1 MPAYDTSFM
10 KTDELIETLHP
21 LERAVVPYLAQAT
34 TLEELVS
41 LSKRQEVEVMRAL
54 QWLENKGVLTIDAQ
68 TKEFI
73 VFGKFGQD
81 VFTQGIPEKRF
92 LRILQKKGDLQLK
105 EIIEEG
111 NFGAEVNACV
121 GILKKM
127 GSILVKEGMVISLTK
142 GGEIYL
148 GQKDNQEKLL
158 EVLHEK
164 KAIALSDMGTDLLSG
179 YELLKKAKDV
189 VKLVKRTSRKY
200 ILTPLGK
207 ELSAVDVN
215 KLQVE
220 EKLTSAMLR
229 DGTWREK
236 KFRKFDVAINVPK
249 TYGGRKHPQ
258 SESIEIIRDVYLQM
272 GFKEMAGPWVET
284 AFWCMDSMWIPQD
297 HPARDVQDTFYL
309 DKEGELPSP
318 ELVNKVR
325 RAHEDGLDTGSTGY
339 GTKWDENKAK
349 QLLMRTHS
357 TATTFRVLSQ
367 LGNRDAKYFYI
378 ANNFRNEA
386 IDATHLAEFLQA
398 EGFIVGDNLTL
409 ADLMGFVKEF
419 YAKLGITKIRFKPT
433 YNPYTEPSME
443 AHYYDEKK
451 KKWYALIN
459 SGIFRPESLAP
470 YGITKSVIAW
480 GMGATRVA
488 SLLTGTSRLKD
499 MVGPHCG
506 LDWLAQRQVL
516 KRDIG
521 D

>member
-1 MPAYDTSFM
+1 MRS
-10 KTDELIETLHP
+10 DELIEKLHP
-21 LERAVVPYLAQAT
+21 LERAVVPYLSKT
-34 TLEELVS
+34 TELDKLVE
-41 LSKRQEVEVMRAL
+41 LSGRQEVEVMRAL
-54 QWLENKGVLTIDAQ
+54 QWLENKDVLSIKSES
-68 TKEFI
+68 KEF
-73 VFGKFGQD
+73 VEFGKFGQEI
-81 VFTQGIPEKRF
+81 FSKGIPEKRF
-92 LRILQKKGDLQLK
+92 LKILVEKGELSLK
-105 EIIEEG
+105 DIITVG
-111 NFGAEVNACV
+111 GFGPEANACV

-127 GSILVKEGMVISLTK
+127 GSILVKEGMMISITK

-148 GQKDNQEKLL
+148 SQKDNQEKLL
-158 EVLHEK
+158 EALNDK
-164 KAIALSDMGTDLLSG
+164 GAIALSSMDDDLRSG
-179 YELLKKAKDV
+179 YELLKKAKGA
-189 VKLVKRTSRKY
+189 VKLIVRTNRKFE
-200 ILTPLGK
+200 LTALGE
-207 ELSAVDVN
+207 ELAAVDISA
-215 KLQVE
+215 LAIE
-220 EKLTSAMLR
+220 EKLTVDMLR
-229 DGTWREK
+229 DGSWKNK
-236 KFRKFDVAINVPK
+236 KFRKFDVEINVPK
-249 TYGGRKHPQ
+249 VSGGRKHPV
-258 SESIEIIRDVYLQM
+258 SEAVEMIRDVYLQM
-272 GFKEMAGPWVET
+272 GFKEMSGPWVET

-309 DKEGELPSP
+309 GRKGDLPNT
-318 ELVNKVR
+318 ELVAKVK

-339 GTKWDENKAK
+339 GVKWDDELSK

-367 LGNRDAKYFYI
+367 LGNKNSKYFYI

-470 YGITKSVIAW
+470 YGIKKSIIAW

-488 SLLTGTSRLKD
+488 SILTGTSRLKD
-499 MVGPHCG
+499 MVGPHCS
-506 LDWLAQRQVL
+506 LDWLAERKVL
-516 KRDIG
+516 NKNIG